1 MKKLKKIVMASAAV
15 FSLAF
20 AGTTMTKADN
30 FINGAD
36 ISILDEM
43 EQSGA
48 IYKING
54 KQQDPLTILK
64 NNGVNYVRLRLWV
77 DPYDANGNAYGA
89 GTNDL
94 NRTLK
99 LAKRAKNKGLKVLL
113 DFHYSDFWVDP
124 GKQNLP
130 KAWQNQSF
138 EQLNSSVY
146 SYTAD
151 VLNQMKS
158 QGIYPDMV
166 QIGNELNSGMLWP
179 YGKSWGG
186 DGKEF
191 TRLATFLKSG
201 VQAVKDTQQSN
212 TPIMLHLADG
222 GDKSAFQWWLDEITN
237 QSVDFDIVGIS
248 YYPYWHGTLAELAEN
263 MDNISER
270 YNKKVVV
277 VETAYANT
285 LDNLDQKTNA
295 VTVTEEAA
303 AGYKA
308 SQDGQYEFLTDLV
321 DKIKDVKNNNGLG
334 FFYWEPLWYNG
345 NVSWATQA
353 GMSYLGV
360 SDVTGNEWENQA
372 VFDFQG
378 NALRGIK
385 AFNYSNLT
393 NLLQNNSFEWDGYTE
408 SPSSWNIWK
417 NGQISGI
424 KTEIYDNTRYKLSF
438 WSDKAYESSIYQTV
452 GNLSSGTYK
461 LSIDAMGDTS
471 LETAELYIKNY
482 GGSEQKIS
490 LKDSNTWKTYTI
502 DNIQITNRQ
511 CEVGAYVK
519 SSANKWLNI
528 DNVRLVKVDEEKLPQ
543 ELGSGGDF
551 CFIFSALFGNCL
563 DFVRNVF

>member
-1 MKKLKKIVMASAAV
+1 MKKLKKLILVSAVVLGLTAGNASLV
-15 FSLAF
+15 
-20 AGTTMTKADN
+20 KADD

-43 EQSGA
+43 ENSGA
-48 IYKING
+48 VYKSNG
-54 KQQDPLTILK
+54 TQKDPLTILK
-64 NNGVNYVRLRLWV
+64 DNGVNYVRLRLWV
-77 DPYDANGNAYGA
+77 DPYDANGNPYGA

-151 VLNQMKS
+151 VLNQMKAK
-158 QGIYPDMV
+158 GIYPDMV

-201 VQAVKDTQQSN
+201 VQAVKDTQSSN

-222 GDKSAFQWWLDEITN
+222 GNQSTFQWWLDEITN

-248 YYPYWHGTLAELAEN
+248 YYPYWHGSLADLSAN

-295 VTVTEEAA
+295 FTATEEAA
-303 AGYKA
+303 GGYKA

-360 SDVTGNEWENQA
+360 SDMTGNEWENQA

-408 SPSSWNIWK
+408 SPSSWKIWK
-417 NGQISGI
+417 NGQSSAI
-424 KTEIYDNTRYKLSF
+424 KTESYDNTRYKLSF

-452 GNLSSGTYK
+452 GKLSSGTYK

-482 GGSEQKIS
+482 GGNEQKIS
-490 LKDSNTWKTYTI
+490 LKDSSTWKTYTI
-502 DNIQITNRQ
+502 DNIQITNGQ
-511 CEVGAYVK
+511 CEVGVYVK

-528 DNVRLVKVDEEKLPQ
+528 DNVRLVKVD
-543 ELGSGGDF
+543 
-551 CFIFSALFGNCL
+551 
-563 DFVRNVF
+563 